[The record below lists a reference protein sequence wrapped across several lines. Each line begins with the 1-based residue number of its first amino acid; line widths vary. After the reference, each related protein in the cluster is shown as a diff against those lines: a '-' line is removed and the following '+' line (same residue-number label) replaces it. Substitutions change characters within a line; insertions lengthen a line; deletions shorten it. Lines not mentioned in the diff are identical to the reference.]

1 MVKNIEAHIL
11 PQKTDN
17 KKLLALDLLRGIT
30 AFAVFMGHLR
40 TLFFVD
46 YSAIKAD
53 KIAQVFFFLT
63 GFGHQSVI
71 IFFILSGFFI
81 AKTIQESID
90 RHKWRFKDY
99 FINRF
104 IRLETVLLPALIL
117 GFIYDTIGL
126 HFFAKSESY
135 AGLIPSLR
143 LISPIGKLDLETFFA
158 NILFL
163 QNIIADTFGSNAP
176 LWSLANEFWYYMIF
190 PLIYFS
196 LIKKYSPTK
205 RVLSAVLA
213 VSILV
218 FIGQTI
224 ALYFLIWLMG
234 AGAFY
239 AHRKYGNKLVSSP
252 FSFKTGLFITF
263 FLLLLILFCTRI
275 NYLGAFFNDFSLG
288 FSACLFVFLL
298 SLYDIKTP
306 FLKRLATYLS
316 NISYTLYVTHIP
328 IAMLLCS
335 MLSAHRQAWNYSN
348 LAVFF
353 ILAVNLVLYSTL
365 SWYLFERNTAVI
377 KKWFKS
383 VIGY

>member
-1 MVKNIEAHIL
+1 MVKNIEAPIL
-11 PQKTDN
+11 PQKIDN
-17 KKLLALDLLRGIT
+17 KKLLTLDLLRGIT

-104 IRLETVLLPALIL
+104 IRLETVLIPALIL

-126 HFFAKSESY
+126 HFFAKTESY
-135 AGLIPSLR
+135 AGLIPSLT
-143 LISPIGKLDLETFFA
+143 LISPVGRLDLGTFFA

-163 QNIIADTFGSNAP
+163 QNITADTFGSNAP

-196 LIKKYSPTK
+196 LIKKYPPIK
-205 RVLSAVLA
+205 RLLSAILA
-213 VSILV
+213 ISILV
-218 FIGQTI
+218 FIGKTV

-239 AHRKYGNKLVSSP
+239 AHRKYGNALTLRQYSLKIALIA
-252 FSFKTGLFITF
+252 TFII
-263 FLLLLILFCTRI
+263 LLLVLSCTRV
-275 NYLGAFFNDFSLG
+275 NYLTAVFNDFSLG
-288 FSACLFVFLL
+288 FSTCLFVFLL
-298 SLYDIKTP
+298 SLSEIKNA

-316 NISYTLYVTHIP
+316 DISYTLYVTHIP

-335 MLSAHRQAWNYSN
+335 LIATHRHDWNYSN
-348 LAVFF
+348 LIIFF
-353 ILAVNLVLYSTL
+353 LLALIIIWYSTL
-365 SWYLFERNTAVI
+365 SWYLFERNTPII
-377 KKWFKS
+377 KKWFKV
-383 VIGY
+383 VIG

>member
-1 MVKNIEAHIL
+1 MVKNIETHIL

-30 AFAVFMGHLR
+30 AFAVFIGHLR

-90 RHKWRFKDY
+90 RNKWRFKDY

-126 HFFAKSESY
+126 HFFAKAESY

-143 LISPIGKLDLETFFA
+143 LISPVGKLNLGTFFS

-196 LIKKYSPTK
+196 LIKKYSPIK
-205 RVLSAVLA
+205 RVLAAILA
-213 VSILV
+213 IGILV

-234 AGAFY
+234 AAAFY
-239 AHRKYGNKLVSSP
+239 AHRKYGNA
-252 FSFKTGLFITF
+252 
-263 FLLLLILFCTRI
+263 LILRHFALKMALFVTFPMLVLILSCTRV
-275 NYLGAFFNDFSLG
+275 NYLAAVFNDFSLG
-288 FSACLFVFLL
+288 FSTCFFVFLL
-298 SLYDIKTP
+298 SLYEIKNA

-335 MLSAHRQAWNYSN
+335 ILSTNRHDWNYSN
-348 LAVFF
+348 LFIFF
-353 ILAVNLVLYSTL
+353 LLTLIIIWYSTL
-365 SWYLFERNTAVI
+365 SWYLFERNTPII
-377 KKWFKS
+377 KKWVKGL
-383 VIGY
+383 IG